1 MTVETSSQKP
11 SSARAAVLALKG
23 AALEP
28 LQWEI
33 EVLKAIPDTKDRYS
47 ALKERKIPQA
57 INALLTQA
65 EVEIYVDLIA
75 RSVGISV
82 KAVEDL
88 LTNCV
93 DLYSELSTA
102 FGKDIKKA
110 EPRSLA
116 VYIYK
121 WFANNERGRFF
132 KTGDNKAWLFFHGH
146 IYEIGNNSTF
156 NALMDRLTQ
165 LAAIEKPGNLVW
177 YYLQTMCLNKGEPID
192 MVSWLFTDREKDTIF
207 LNLNSPHN
215 KILRVTAGEDPAAID
230 NGTNEHSV
238 LLSSSLQI
246 RPFEFQSTRGEA
258 EGFRAL
264 ESLFVNT
271 VPAQKPQ
278 RYFLLCW
285 TITTFLMDYQGDR
298 GILQIIGTSGLGKS
312 KVAERISQLIYGEN
326 YVGRGSG
333 AGDVR
338 IATQNPVN
346 FQDNLENRNLTQGV
360 VDFLLLLANSST
372 KTKAKA
378 GSDTEVVYQKLKS
391 MGVVTSIEPFPGK
404 YPELINRTFPITLE
418 HGYRS
423 HGYMHD
429 EVMREILKKRALMLT
444 AVFKMIARVV
454 LPRLSERTDWSKIT
468 HTDYPGHNKE
478 RMNEHL
484 CMMLMVLE
492 GVLEYIPWKQDV
504 PVKKQASEIL
514 ERWIGEFEE
523 QATQTAITS
532 NTLLTLID
540 GLAKEIFIKIRGK
553 GLELTAQQVSKHFG
567 DRLVKVFSDQEYLE
581 DFYLTEPEE
590 TVDEDPDGEGFTS
603 YVQRLEFIMTAAD
616 LYNVFNRFCAT
627 MHTKNPFENPTAL
640 AARISNDRAILEKAD
655 WEVVYPY
662 KKVQGHNYWRFT
674 KKYKA

>member
-1 MTVETSSQKP
+1 MTVSATTQKP
-11 SSARAAVLALKG
+11 ATPRAAVLALKS

-33 EVLKAIPDTKDRYS
+33 EILKGIPDAKERYE

-57 INALLTQA
+57 INALQSQA
-65 EVEIYVDLIA
+65 EVEIYIDLIA
-75 RSVGISV
+75 RSIGVSL

-93 DLYSELSTA
+93 DLYNELSSA

-110 EPRSLA
+110 EPRRLA

-132 KTGDNKAWLFFHGH
+132 KTSDNKGWLFFHGH
-146 IYEIGNNSTF
+146 IYEIGNNSAF

-192 MVSWLFTDREKDTIF
+192 MVSWLFTDREKDSVY

-215 KILRVTAGEDPAAID
+215 KILRITAGEEPAAID

-238 LLSSSLQI
+238 LLSSSFQI
-246 RPFEFQSTRGEA
+246 RPFEYQPTRGEA

-264 ESLFVNT
+264 ESLFMNT
-271 VPAQKPQ
+271 VPAQKPV
-278 RYFLLCW
+278 RYFLMCW

-326 YVGRGSG
+326 FVGRGSG

-404 YPELINRTFPITLE
+404 YPELINRTFPVILDE
-418 HGYRS
+418 RYRT

-429 EVMREILKKRALMLT
+429 EVMRELLKKRPLMLT
-444 AVFKMIARVV
+444 AIFKMIAHEV
-454 LPRLSERTDWSKIT
+454 LPRLAERTDWSKLI
-468 HTDYPGHNKE
+468 HTEYPRHNKE

-484 CMMLMVLE
+484 CMMLLVLE
-492 GVLEYIPWKQDV
+492 GILKHVPWKEDT
-504 PVKKQASEIL
+504 PVKKQAAEIL
-514 ERWIGEFEE
+514 ERWICEFEE

-532 NTLLTLID
+532 NNLLTLLD
-540 GLAKEIFIKIRGK
+540 GLAKEISIKIRGK
-553 GLELTAQQVSKHFG
+553 GLDLEARQVPKHFG
-567 DRLVKVFSDQEYLE
+567 EKLVKVYSDQEYLE

-590 TVDEDPDGEGFTS
+590 AVCEDPDGDEMTVL
-603 YVQRLEFIMTAAD
+603 VQRLEFMMTAAD
-616 LYNVFNRFCAT
+616 LYNLFNRFCAT
-627 MHTKNPFENPTAL
+627 MHTKNYFENPTAL
-640 AARISNDRAILEKAD
+640 AARISNDREILKKGD

-662 KKVQGHNYWRFT
+662 KKIQGHNYWRFA
-674 KKYKA
+674 KRYRV